1 MQRHL
6 VIFCKE
12 PVAGRV
18 KTRLAAEIGVVEATR
33 FQRVMLQWLVRRLR
47 PDPRWRTWLAVA
59 PDTALA
65 SPMLPAGIDRV
76 AQGTGDL
83 GQRMQRAF
91 DILPPGPVVIIGS
104 DIPGISAGHVAGAF
118 AALGNN
124 DVVVGPAPDGGYWLI
139 GQKRLPRIR
148 RLFADVRWSTA
159 HALADTSANI
169 GDARIARVVQLD
181 DVDTSTS
188 HRRWRR
194 EINMKGFTYEQDLS
208 KTS

>member
-18 KTRLAAEIGVVEATR
+18 KTRLAWEIGVVEATR
-33 FQRVMLQWLVRRLR
+33 FQRVMLQRLVRRLR
-47 PDPRWRTWLAVA
+47 ADPRWRTWLAVA

-65 SPMLPAGIDRV
+65 SPMLPAGTDRL

-91 DILPPGPVVIIGS
+91 DILPSGPVVIIGS
-104 DIPGISAGHVAGAF
+104 DIPGIRAGHIAEAF
-118 AALGNN
+118 AALGRK

-159 HALADTSANI
+159 HALADTLANV
-169 GDARIARVVQLD
+169 GDARIGRVAQLD

-188 HRRWRR
+188 LRRWRAGKS
-194 EINMKGFTYEQDLS
+194 I
-208 KTS
+208 